1 MPLPDPVSWFVVE
14 PGWKIV
20 AADGAEVGTVHE
32 MLGDPERDIFD
43 GIAVST
49 GALAKPTYVPSE
61 QVDEIREGEVHLAL
75 TSEQFAQLESL
86 D

>member
-1 MPLPDPVSWFVVE
+1 MADPVSWFVVE

-20 AADGAEVGTVHE
+20 AADGDEVGTVHE

-61 QVDEIREGEVHLAL
+61 QVGEICEGEVRLVL
-75 TSEQFAQLESL
+75 TGEQFAQLDSV

>member
-1 MPLPDPVSWFVVE
+1 
-14 PGWKIV
+14 
-20 AADGAEVGTVHE
+20 

-61 QVDEIREGEVHLAL
+61 QVGEISEGEVHLVL
-75 TSEQFAQLESL
+75 TGEQFAQLDSV

>member
-1 MPLPDPVSWFVVE
+1 MPDPVSWFVVE

-20 AADGAEVGTVHE
+20 AADGDEVGTVHE
-32 MLGDPERDIFD
+32 MLGDLERDIFD
-43 GIAVST
+43 GIAVSA

-61 QVDEIREGEVHLAL
+61 QVGEICEGEVHLAL
-75 TSEQFAQLESL
+75 TREQFAQLDSV

>member
-1 MPLPDPVSWFVVE
+1 MADPVSWFVVE

-20 AADGAEVGTVHE
+20 AADGDEVGTVHE

-49 GALAKPTYVPSE
+49 GALTKPTYVPSE
-61 QVDEIREGEVHLAL
+61 QVGEIREGEVHLAL
-75 TSEQFAQLESL
+75 TGEQFAKL
-86 D
+86 

>member
-1 MPLPDPVSWFVVE
+1 
-14 PGWKIV
+14 
-20 AADGAEVGTVHE
+20 

-49 GALAKPTYVPSE
+49 GALAKSTYVPSE
-61 QVDEIREGEVHLAL
+61 QVGEIREGEVHLAL
-75 TSEQFAQLESL
+75 SSDQFAQLDSL

>member
-1 MPLPDPVSWFVVE
+1 MPDPVSWFVVE

-20 AADGAEVGTVHE
+20 AADGDEVGTVHE
-32 MLGDPERDIFD
+32 LLGDLERDIFD

-61 QVDEIREGEVHLAL
+61 QVGEIREGEVHLAL
-75 TSEQFAQLESL
+75 TGEQFAQLDSV

>member
-1 MPLPDPVSWFVVE
+1 MPDPVSWFVVE

-20 AADGAEVGTVHE
+20 AADGDEVGTVHE

-61 QVDEIREGEVHLAL
+61 QVGEIREGEVHLAL
-75 TSEQFAQLESL
+75 TGEQFAQL
-86 D
+86 

>member
-1 MPLPDPVSWFVVE
+1 MPDPVSWFVVE
-14 PGWKIV
+14 PGWRII
-20 AADGAEVGTVHE
+20 AADGHKVGTVHE

-49 GALAKPTYVPSE
+49 GALAKSTYVPSE
-61 QVDEIREGEVHLAL
+61 QVGEIREGEVHLAL
-75 TSEQFAQLESL
+75 TSDQFAQLDSL